1 MLSLPTKTKVSLS
14 RHTCGWWGRGRRD
27 EKSQYSYTRGTQ
39 HREDE
44 SEKERK
50 VVRKNCKFSG
60 IFFSTR
66 RGKSLD
72 LFSLCFS
79 HVCLLVYFKRFNR
92 SRALNY
98 CVRRLAH
105 VPPRLHIRV
114 RGRENL
120 HARYVEKSVEKM
132 TLISVWDV
140 LCHTK
145 LIPSSSSLKCLHSWD
160 GWVVSLGVDFRE
172 NSSHAAR
179 I

>member
-1 MLSLPTKTKVSLS
+1 MRMV
-14 RHTCGWWGRGRRD
+14 RAQGERRD
-27 EKSQYSYTRGTQ
+27 EKSQYSYTRGHTTW
-39 HREDE
+39 EDE

-50 VVRKNCKFSG
+50 VMKKNCKFSG
-60 IFFSTR
+60 IFFSTKKEEKFR
-66 RGKSLD
+66 S
-72 LFSLCFS
+72 FSLCVS

-105 VPPRLHIRV
+105 VPPRCIHV
-114 RGRENL
+114 RGKKKTYL
-120 HARYVEKSVEKM
+120 HARKKSVEKI
-132 TLISVWDV
+132 TLISVISVWDV

-145 LIPSSSSLKCLHSWD
+145 LIPSSSSLKCLHSWL

-172 NSSHAAR
+172 NSSHAYATH